1 MKRPLVLAALCMA
14 AFGLGA
20 PASRAQDAPA
30 DTGTTSFRVGHVRV
44 ILRHNGA
51 NDVVAANI
59 YLLGGTQ
66 ELTARTAGVET
77 LMLGASEGGT
87 RRFPRAE
94 LRAITAR
101 TGATIVV
108 DPSLDWTT
116 YGLRTLRQSFDSS
129 WAVFADRLVEPLLD
143 SADVERTRAQMIAA
157 ARQSEADP
165 DIAVARLADR
175 LLYVGHPYRL
185 DPDGT
190 ASSLAGLTALDVRRY
205 HDQAVVQT
213 RLLVVVVGNID
224 RRELERA
231 ISRTLATLP
240 VGRYEWRPPPDFS
253 PAPEH
258 ALLLER
264 PLATNYILGYYA
276 GPRAGTPDYAA
287 LRIATAVLSGRMFAE
302 VRSREHLAYA
312 VEAPFLDHAI
322 AVGGLYVT
330 TTNPNAALVAMAR
343 EVDRLQTTL
352 VDPVGLKALV
362 GQFLT
367 DYFLKNE
374 TNADQAAFLARAELY
389 TGDYR
394 TAGAFVSTLRA
405 VTPEDIQRVATTYM
419 HDMRFGF
426 VGDTTKVPPILR
438 AGF

>member
-1 MKRPLVLAALCMA
+1 MRRTLVLAALCVA
-14 AFGLGA
+14 TGGLGA
-20 PASRAQDAPA
+20 RVLRAQDAPV
-30 DTGTTSFRVGHVRV
+30 DTSTTSFQVGHVRV

-66 ELTARTAGVET
+66 ELTARTAGVEA

-87 RRFPRAE
+87 RRYPRAE

-101 TGATIVV
+101 MGATIVV
-108 DPSLDWTT
+108 DPSLDWTAF
-116 YGLRTLRQSFDSS
+116 GLRTLRQRFDSS

-143 SADVERTRAQMIAA
+143 SADVDRTRRQMIAA

-165 DIAVARLADR
+165 DIAVAQLADS
-175 LLYVGHPYRL
+175 LLYAGHPYRI
-185 DPDGT
+185 DPGGT
-190 ASSLAGLTALDVRRY
+190 PSSLGGLTAADVRRY
-205 HDQAVVQT
+205 HDQEVVQT
-213 RLLVVVVGNID
+213 RLLVVVVGNIN
-224 RRELERA
+224 RSELKRA
-231 ISRTLATLP
+231 IGGTLAKLP
-240 VGRYEWRPPPDFS
+240 VGRYTWTPPPDFS
-253 PAPEH
+253 PAPER
-258 ALLLER
+258 ALLMGR

-276 GPRAGTPDYAA
+276 GPRAGTRDYAA
-287 LRIATAVLSGRMFAE
+287 LRIAAAVLSGRMFAE

-343 EVDRLQTTL
+343 EIDRLKSTL
-352 VDPVGLKALV
+352 VDPTGLKALV

-405 VTPEDIQRVATTYM
+405 VTPEDIQRVATTYV
-419 HDMRFGF
+419 HDVRFGF
-426 VGDTTKVPPILR
+426 VGDTTKAPAILR